1 MAATGLTRKL
11 AALFVFGAI
20 AYWAVLI
27 PFRQP
32 LFQFLYA
39 GKYMASSYLIP
50 LFGLETIVW
59 SASLGPAI
67 VLRGM
72 KSPQSL
78 FVANGAASVVALLA
92 GIPATKYFGLQ
103 GVIWSMILANALYVA
118 VAFVLY
124 SRKVAAL
131 QQPPLAVAG
140 AE

>member
-1 MAATGLTRKL
+1 L
-11 AALFVFGAI
+11 GAV

-27 PFRQP
+27 PLKQP

-39 GKYMASSYLIP
+39 GKYMDSAYLIP

-92 GIPATKYFGLQ
+92 GIPATKFFGLQ
-103 GVIWSMILANALYVA
+103 GVIWSMIFANALYVA
-118 VAFVLY
+118 VAFFLY
-124 SRKVAAL
+124 SRKVAGLKMPAM
-131 QQPPLAVAG
+131 AVAG
-140 AE
+140 AAQAD